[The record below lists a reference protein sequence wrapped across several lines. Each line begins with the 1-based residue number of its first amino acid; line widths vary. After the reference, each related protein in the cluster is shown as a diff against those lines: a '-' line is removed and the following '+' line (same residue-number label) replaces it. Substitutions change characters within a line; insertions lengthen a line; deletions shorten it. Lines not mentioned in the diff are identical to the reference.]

1 MGLNQ
6 LAKDVVRGYNY
17 SGNMTGKVNYK
28 ADTIYEILGLN
39 KVNTRTLQAIDGN
52 HYELRLLQVAQQLDI
67 QMKPEQLKEFYET
80 FECNTELLK
89 EKNRRVS
96 LHKLCRYIDKESE
109 RYPIGEKNACM
120 WGYSYNRYKERTDP
134 RIERKQNMAHDWLEY
149 IGWCRELK
157 YDLDNKFIYMP
168 NNFKKVHDRTAEE
181 YKALQDKKAAA
192 EKKRREKL
200 AAKKMAETKK
210 AMEEIFSRNDGVD
223 AFQIKGKGLILVVPQ
238 SGDEIRKEGEALHH
252 CVGGYVDRVARGET
266 NIFFIRKADHPEK
279 SYFTMEWRN
288 NKIIQCRGF
297 KNCGMPAD
305 VQAFVKVFEK
315 KMNEA
320 IQGDNKKNAKRKAG

>member
-1 MGLNQ
+1 
-6 LAKDVVRGYNY
+6 
-17 SGNMTGKVNYK
+17 
-28 ADTIYEILGLN
+28 
-39 KVNTRTLQAIDGN
+39 
-52 HYELRLLQVAQQLDI
+52 
-67 QMKPEQLKEFYET
+67 
-80 FECNTELLK
+80 
-89 EKNRRVS
+89 
-96 LHKLCRYIDKESE
+96 
-109 RYPIGEKNACM
+109 
-120 WGYSYNRYKERTDP
+120 
-134 RIERKQNMAHDWLEY
+134 
-149 IGWCRELK
+149 
-157 YDLDNKFIYMP
+157 
-168 NNFKKVHDRTAEE
+168 
-181 YKALQDKKAAA
+181 
-192 EKKRREKL
+192 
-200 AAKKMAETKK
+200 MAETKK

-223 AFQIKGKGLILVVPQ
+223 AFQIKGKGLILVAPQ